1 MAKEELQGK
10 VIGITGAGSGMGRWL
25 SQDLAACGAKIACLD
40 LNAEQAQKTAE
51 GIVAEGGCAKA
62 YPVNVTDKAAVFSTV
77 DAIEAELGTIYGW
90 VNCAGVSKMVPFLE
104 CSEELWDLTID
115 VNLKG
120 TFLTCQAVVGKML
133 ENRVKGS
140 IINFSSISGRE
151 GSSWQ
156 QAYCSSKFGV
166 IGLTESIAKEVA
178 ADGIRL
184 NMICPGTVHT
194 EMWEDLK
201 MQYYKKKGFENPDDC
216 FDHFINR
223 VPMHRLCE
231 RKDVTNAAIFLL
243 TEDSSYLTGQ
253 WIMLAGGDHME

>member
-1 MAKEELQGK
+1 MSKEELKGR

-25 SQDLAACGAKIACLD
+25 SIDLAACGAKIACMD
-40 LNAEQAQKTAE
+40 LNAEEAQKTVDA
-51 GIVAEGGCAKA
+51 IVEAGGEAKA
-62 YPVNVTDKAAVFSTV
+62 YPLDVRDRAAVFATT
-77 DAIEAELGTIYGW
+77 DAIEAELGPIGSW
-90 VNCAGVSKMVPFLE
+90 INCAGVSRMVPFLE
-104 CSEELWDLTID
+104 CDEELWDLTLD

-120 TFLTCQAVVGKML
+120 TFFCNQAAVTKML
-133 ENRVKGS
+133 ERKSGT
-140 IINFSSISGRE
+140 IINFASISGRE
-151 GSSWQ
+151 ASTWQ
-156 QAYCSSKFGV
+156 QAYCASKFGV
-166 IGLTESIAKEVA
+166 VGLTEAVAKEVA

-194 EMWEDLK
+194 EMWDRLK
-201 MQYYKKKGFENPDDC
+201 YEYYRKKGFENPDDC